1 MSSIVVQY
9 RCTVFST
16 GEQYRPP
23 PPEPPQ
29 KKPPTPGERASR
41 PGPRDTED
49 TEAEYMSRRRT
60 DFMEDCSEESDY
72 VKTYYDSQKT
82 PNGAVGAVYR

>member
-1 MSSIVVQY
+1 MSSTVVQY

-29 KKPPTPGERASR
+29 KKPPAPERASR

-72 VKTYYDSQKT
+72 VKTFYDSQKT